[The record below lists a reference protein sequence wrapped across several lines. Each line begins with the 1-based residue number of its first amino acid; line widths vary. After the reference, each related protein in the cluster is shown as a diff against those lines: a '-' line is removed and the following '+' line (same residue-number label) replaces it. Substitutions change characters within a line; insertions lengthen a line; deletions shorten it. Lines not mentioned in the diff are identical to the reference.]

1 MRHIFQVNN
10 KSIRS
15 TSLTTSDWH
24 HWCCSGIFI
33 VNFDKWYLYCWL
45 WTGNCLLSTRY
56 LQGTCKNVML
66 YEVIRAILVSRFFV
80 TMFFLLCLPLQSGL
94 AGRILKLLMMVPF
107 EWMNYKIVSLL
118 VVLNTAFFCL
128 SSLFKFCLIC
138 RT

>member
-1 MRHIFQVNN
+1 MSYIFQVNN
-10 KSIRS
+10 KNIRS

-24 HWCCSGIFI
+24 HWCCSGIFTD
-33 VNFDKWYLYCWL
+33 NFDKWYLYCWL

-66 YEVIRAILVSRFFV
+66 YEAIKAILVSRFFV
-80 TMFFLLCLPLQSGL
+80 TILISTCFFIVP
-94 AGRILKLLMMVPF
+94 AIAKWFGRWWYRLN
-107 EWMNYKIVSLL
+107 EWIKKIVSLL

-128 SSLFKFCLIC
+128 SSLFKFCFIC